1 MELFLLSFFAGV
13 LTVLAPC
20 VFPLLPV
27 IIGGGI
33 SDTRAGWVKPL
44 TVTLSLAV
52 SIVVFTLILKATTAF
67 IAVPDSVWKSIS
79 GGIIIFFGL
88 TYLFPKTWTKIS
100 VILKL
105 DERAHKTLEK
115 SQEKSGLTGDILLGA
130 SLGPVFSSCSPT
142 YALILATVLPT
153 SWILGI
159 TYLVVYALGLSLVMF
174 LVAFFGQ
181 KIIKKLKWAVN
192 PNGVF
197 RKVLGTIFLIV
208 GLSIIF
214 GIDKQIEAWALDQ

>member
-1 MELFLLSFFAGV
+1 MDLISERWTISSS
-13 LTVLAPC
+13 
-20 VFPLLPV
+20 PLIFESSTLV
-27 IIGGGI
+27 
-33 SDTRAGWVKPL
+33 SDHGSAQNPP
-44 TVTLSLAV
+44 
-52 SIVVFTLILKATTAF
+52 I
-67 IAVPDSVWKSIS
+67 
-79 GGIIIFFGL
+79 
-88 TYLFPKTWTKIS
+88 PKTWTKIS
-100 VILKL
+100 AIIEL

-159 TYLVVYALGLSLVMF
+159 TYLIVYTLGLSLVMF

-197 RKVLGTIFLIV
+197 RKVLGTIFLLV

-214 GIDKQIEAWALDQ
+214 GIDKQIEAWVLDQ

>member
-1 MELFLLSFFAGV
+1 MELFLLSFFAGI

-44 TVTLSLAV
+44 IVTLSLAV

-79 GGIIIFFGL
+79 GGIVILFGL

-100 VILKL
+100 TFLKL

-115 SQEKSGLTGDILLGA
+115 SQERSGLTGDILL
-130 SLGPVFSSCSPT
+130 
-142 YALILATVLPT
+142 
-153 SWILGI
+153 
-159 TYLVVYALGLSLVMF
+159 
-174 LVAFFGQ
+174 
-181 KIIKKLKWAVN
+181 
-192 PNGVF
+192 
-197 RKVLGTIFLIV
+197 
-208 GLSIIF
+208 
-214 GIDKQIEAWALDQ
+214 